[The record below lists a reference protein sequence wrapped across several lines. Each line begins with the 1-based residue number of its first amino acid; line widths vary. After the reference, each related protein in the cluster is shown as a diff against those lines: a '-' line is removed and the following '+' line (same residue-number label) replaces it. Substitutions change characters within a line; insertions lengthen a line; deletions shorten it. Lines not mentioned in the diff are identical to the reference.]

1 MAKFVNK
8 NTAALALSATGLG
21 ISGANLLVNYRRGKE
36 NTELQ
41 NKQLKAITK
50 LTNSLEKV
58 DKSLKEQKLNYPSS
72 PTTNTSPRRWFIF
85 KQKNNSHTKDM
96 AFKGAVVGG
105 TLAGGALPF
114 LPDGFGLRTENKKNS
129 YTKEYRKDQDKGNPT
144 FAEHK
149 TEVTKDSKE
158 ITYDYTGKNK
168 FAMKYNNWN
177 PFFKKAL
184 IEVGGIAVGAALG
197 ALAGAIMD
205 ISDHINRKT
214 TVNNRLMKNVVD
226 NLKRSGYREGKDFT
240 RDPKMSNLLK
250 TKVCLVI
257 SKSSDEIKLLIN
269 MIRDSKLKSISDDI
283 VKNLPTLSTV
293 SEKVTDRYN
302 DLNITTM
309 TSNKGDA
316 VWVTSIAEKF
326 IQNGF
331 PVYLI
336 EVG

>member
-1 MAKFVNK
+1 MTKFVNK
-8 NTAALALSATGLG
+8 STAALALSAAGLG
-21 ISGANLLVNYRRGKE
+21 ISGANLGVNYKRGKE
-36 NTELQ
+36 NTEIQ
-41 NKQLKAITK
+41 EKQLKAIKK
-50 LTNSLEKV
+50 LTESLEKV
-58 DKSLKEQKLNYPSS
+58 DKSLKDQKIKKSEDK
-72 PTTNTSPRRWFIF
+72 PRKWFIF
-85 KQKNNSHTKDM
+85 KQKNNSHTKNM
-96 AFKGAVVGG
+96 AFKGAAIGG
-105 TLAGGALPF
+105 TLVGGALPF
-114 LPDGFGLRTENKKNS
+114 LPDGFGVRTENKKNS

-226 NLKRSGYREGKDFT
+226 NLKRSGYKEGKDFT